1 MGKNDY
7 KIVGANSNNCMI
19 VPIYD
24 DGGGRLED
32 RSLYPNFS
40 NNGVS
45 IGKAICFD
53 ISIIGAQIIKRIDDD
68 VVAYECYLGIPSE
81 CDAYGTPTE
90 VKIGRFKYRAG
101 DFSSYCTPRITKRK
115 LVVFSERDELA
126 SACFNAL
133 NPIYGSD
140 DYSFCGIEHSTTNK
154 KFVR

>member
-53 ISIIGAQIIKRIDDD
+53 ISIVGAQIIKRIDDE
-68 VVAYECYLGIPSE
+68 VVAYECYLGIPCE
-81 CDAYGTPTE
+81 FDKYGAPTE
-90 VKIGRFKYRAG
+90 VMLGRFKYKAG
-101 DFSSYCTPRITKRK
+101 DFSSYFTPKITRRK
-115 LVVFSERDELA
+115 LMVFSERDELA
-126 SACFNAL
+126 NVCFKAL
-133 NPIYGSD
+133 SPEYGLD
-140 DYSFCGIEHSTTNK
+140 DYGFCGIEHSNTDK
-154 KFVR
+154 KFTR